1 MPAPL
6 SIHLDLAELTALEQV
21 MQHGASGLI
30 GRGDVFSSDSG
41 RPAKLCDAVRALF
54 APLGDAV
61 TIRIGDGTGSDRFLK
76 ADFAWNGDPDIG
88 GVSAQGLGR
97 TKLGPFNRRAVD
109 ANRPVTG
116 YIFEG
121 AIGSWIVDLLG
132 GASISATNVFASF
145 IAHELG
151 HQLGLGHVTAKDDV
165 MFVWAGQ
172 SLADRKQYLRL
183 ANDVRLTF
191 TPAEVA
197 TMKATLAKP

>member
-6 SIHLDLAELTALEQV
+6 SIHLDLAELAAIDQV
-21 MQHGASGLI
+21 RQHAASGLI
-30 GRGDVFSSDSG
+30 GRGEVLNSDSD
-41 RPAKLCDAVRALF
+41 RPAKVCDVVRALF
-54 APLGDAV
+54 APLGDAA
-61 TIRIGDGTGSDRFLK
+61 TIRLGDGTGSDRFLK

-97 TKLGPFNRRAVD
+97 TRLGPFSRRAVD

-132 GASISATNVFASF
+132 ATTISATNVFACF

-151 HQLGLGHVTAKDDV
+151 HQLGLGHVAAKDDV

-172 SLADRKQYLRL
+172 SLGDRKQYLRL
-183 ANDVRLTF
+183 ANDVRLGF